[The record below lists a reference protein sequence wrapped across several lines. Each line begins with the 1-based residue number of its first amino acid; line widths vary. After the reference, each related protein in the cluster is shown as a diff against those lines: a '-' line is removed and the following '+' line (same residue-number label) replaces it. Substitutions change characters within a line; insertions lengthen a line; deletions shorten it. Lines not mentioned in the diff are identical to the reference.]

1 MTVGIGQGIVNV
13 VNIIGFLGEI
23 YQLVFKF
30 QNSSLVALA
39 NEDVVDDMEEFAN
52 QFALAWEPVG
62 NILTTFDSGVVSKWE
77 LPASQV
83 NIGDYDLGVNGSLAV
98 NALPLPSSLLL
109 SVPLVEERGSGK
121 KYVPGLTEQDQTD
134 GQWDAAA
141 LVAGAVMGVLYRDQ
155 FVSAIDPA
163 RVYDPITIVPTTGEQ
178 KVFGT
183 SVRINGI
190 VRIQRRRNP
199 R

>member
-1 MTVGIGQGIVNV
+1 
-13 VNIIGFLGEI
+13 
-23 YQLVFKF
+23 
-30 QNSSLVALA
+30 
-39 NEDVVDDMEEFAN
+39 MEEFAT
-52 QFALAWEPVG
+52 QFAAAWAPVG
-62 NILTTFDSGVVSKWE
+62 NILTTFDSGVVSKWN
-77 LPASQV
+77 LPSTQV
-83 NIGDYDLGVNGSLAV
+83 NIGDYDLGTNGDLAV

-155 FVSAIDPA
+155 FVSAIDPL
-163 RVYDPITIVPTTGEQ
+163 RFYNPITIVPTTGEQ
-178 KVFGT
+178 KVFGE

-190 VRIQRRRNP
+190 VRVQRRRNP